1 MLRVILFLSG
11 LLVAAYTV
19 AALFFVRFWRQTRDH
34 LFAYFAWA
42 FALLAVQRAA
52 LAASAV
58 LPLEVYW
65 YYVLRLL
72 AFVLIMLAIIEKN
85 RSSVA

>member
-1 MLRVILFLSG
+1 MILFLSG
-11 LLVAAYTV
+11 LLVAAYAV
-19 AALFFVRFWRQTRDH
+19 AALFFFRFWRQARDR
-34 LFAYFAWA
+34 LFAYFGWS

-58 LPLEVYW
+58 LPFEVHW

-72 AFVLIMLAIIEKN
+72 AFVLIIVAIVEKN
-85 RSSVA
+85 RAPAG